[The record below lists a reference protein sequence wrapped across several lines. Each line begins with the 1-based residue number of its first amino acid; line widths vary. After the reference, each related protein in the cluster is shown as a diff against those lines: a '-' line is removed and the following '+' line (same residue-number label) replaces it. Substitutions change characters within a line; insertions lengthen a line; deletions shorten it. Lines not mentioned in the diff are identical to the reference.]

1 MNTLQIILTGQA
13 GIGWN
18 YAILRNGKP
27 APAEDPQDF
36 TSAARALQAAMLQ
49 LQAATSASKETSE

>member
-1 MNTLQIILTGQA
+1 MQTLQIILTGQA

-18 YAILRNGKP
+18 FAILRNGKP

-36 TSAARALQAAMLQ
+36 ATAARALQAAMLQ
-49 LQAATSASKETSE
+49 LQAPVREERGSS

>member
-27 APAEDPQDF
+27 AHAEDPQDF

-49 LQAATSASKETSE
+49 LQAAASASKETSQ

>member
-1 MNTLQIILTGQA
+1 MSSLQIILTGQA

-27 APAEDPQDF
+27 LPAEDPQDF
-36 TSAARALQAAMLQ
+36 TSAARALQAAMLHP
-49 LQAATSASKETSE
+49 QAAAIASKEASQ